1 MQTYIVKR
9 LLLFIPTLLLVTLL
23 VFLLMRVVPGD
34 PALYMLVGDNV
45 SGQVTQAQIDAKRAE
60 LGTDRPIMVQYVDWI
75 WGMARG
81 NFGISMFFDDPISDT
96 LAVRFPVTLEL
107 TAMAQLIAML
117 VAVPLGVFSAV
128 KQDALG
134 DYAARIVTMTGVAIP
149 TFYTA
154 ILTIYFLV
162 LLFEWAPPLNYAQLW
177 EDPWLNL
184 QQLVFPALALGFYN
198 MAITARMT
206 RSAMLEVFRED
217 YIRTA
222 RSKGLREGLVI
233 MRHALKNA
241 FLPVL
246 TVFGWQL
253 ARLMAG
259 AVLIEEIF
267 LVPGMGRTLVDSIE
281 HRDYTMIQAL
291 IMVVAVMIM
300 LTNLVVD
307 IIYAWLDPRIRYA

>member
-60 LGTDRPIMVQYVDWI
+60 LGTDRPIMVQYGDWI

-162 LLFEWAPPLNYAQLW
+162 LLFEWAPPLNYAQPW

-206 RSAMLEVFRED
+206 RSAMLEGV
-217 YIRTA
+217 
-222 RSKGLREGLVI
+222 SGGLYPHGQVQG
-233 MRHALKNA
+233 
-241 FLPVL
+241 P
-246 TVFGWQL
+246 
-253 ARLMAG
+253 
-259 AVLIEEIF
+259 
-267 LVPGMGRTLVDSIE
+267 PGRTGYHAPCPQERLLTCANRFRVAARAADGRRGTHRGDLSGPWNGQDFGRLHRTPGLHHDSGLNHGGSGYDHVDESSG
-281 HRDYTMIQAL
+281 
-291 IMVVAVMIM
+291 
-300 LTNLVVD
+300 
-307 IIYAWLDPRIRYA
+307 

>member
-1 MQTYIVKR
+1 M
-9 LLLFIPTLLLVTLL
+9 
-23 VFLLMRVVPGD
+23 D
-34 PALYMLVGDNV
+34 
-45 SGQVTQAQIDAKRAE
+45 
-60 LGTDRPIMVQYVDWI
+60 
-75 WGMARG
+75 
-81 NFGISMFFDDPISDT
+81 
-96 LAVRFPVTLEL
+96 
-107 TAMAQLIAML
+107 
-117 VAVPLGVFSAV
+117 
-128 KQDALG
+128 
-134 DYAARIVTMTGVAIP
+134 
-149 TFYTA
+149 
-154 ILTIYFLV
+154 
-162 LLFEWAPPLNYAQLW
+162 YAQLW
-177 EDPWLNL
+177 EDPWLNI

-241 FLPVL
+241 ALPVL

-267 LVPGMGRTLVDSIE
+267 LVPGMGRTLVDSIH

-300 LTNLVVD
+300 LTNIVVD
-307 IIYAWLDPRIRYA
+307 VIYAWLDPRIHYA